1 MSSTTP
7 QSIRIAVSIFWL
19 VIVGL
24 GTGMLWK
31 YSNTPNPDPMSP
43 AHWPATTT
51 IPHANGKATLVMFVH
66 PRCACTSASMGEL
79 AELMAH
85 CQGLVNAHVVF
96 FRPSGSPNDWSHSD
110 LWKAASIIPGV
121 TVQADENGRE
131 AQLFH
136 AETSGHTAVYNAVG
150 QLVFNGGITASR
162 GHSGDN
168 AGRDA
173 ITAWLHGQT
182 PGSAQTPVY
191 GCLILKPELKPTDGV
206 K

>member
-1 MSSTTP
+1 MSSAGR
-7 QSIRIAVSIFWL
+7 QRIQIAVSLLWL
-19 VIVGL
+19 VVVGL

-31 YSNTPNPDPMSP
+31 YSNTPNPDPSPP

-51 IPHANGKATLVMFVH
+51 IPRVNGRATLVMFVH
-66 PRCACTSASMGEL
+66 PRCSCTVASMGEL
-79 AELMAH
+79 AVLMAQ
-85 CQGLVNAHVVF
+85 CQGLVNARVVF
-96 FRPSGSPNDWSHSD
+96 FRPRGSREDWTHSD
-110 LWKAASIIPGV
+110 LWRAAAIIPGV
-121 TVQADENGRE
+121 TVQADEDGHE

-136 AETSGHTAVYNAVG
+136 AETSGHTALYDAQG
-150 QLVFNGGITASR
+150 QLVFDGGITASR

-182 PGSAQTPVY
+182 PEHTQTPVF
-191 GCLILKPELKPTDGV
+191 GCLILKPDSKTSDGV

>member
-1 MSSTTP
+1 MSSTGR
-7 QSIRIAVSIFWL
+7 QRIQIAISLLWL
-19 VIVGL
+19 VVVGL

-31 YSNTPNPDPMSP
+31 YSNTPNPDPAPP

-51 IPHANGKATLVMFVH
+51 IPRVNGRATLVMFVH
-66 PRCACTSASMGEL
+66 PRCSCTIASMGEL
-79 AELMAH
+79 AVLMAH

-96 FRPSGSPNDWSHSD
+96 FRPSGSREDWTHSD
-110 LWKAASIIPGV
+110 LWQSAAIIPGV
-121 TVQADENGRE
+121 TVQADEDGRE
-131 AQLFH
+131 ARLFH
-136 AETSGHTAVYNAVG
+136 AETSGHTALYDPQG
-150 QLVFNGGITASR
+150 QLVFDGGITASR

-182 PGSAQTPVY
+182 PVHTQTPVF
-191 GCLILKPELKPTDGV
+191 GCLILKPESKPTDGV

>member
-1 MSSTTP
+1 MSSAGR
-7 QSIRIAVSIFWL
+7 QRIQIAIALLWL
-19 VIVGL
+19 VVVGL

-31 YSNTPNPDPMSP
+31 YSNTPNPDPSPP

-51 IPHANGKATLVMFVH
+51 IPRANGHATLVMFVH
-66 PRCACTSASMGEL
+66 PRCSCTVASMGEL
-79 AELMAH
+79 AVLMAH

-96 FRPSGSPNDWSHSD
+96 FRPSGSREDWTHSD
-110 LWKAASIIPGV
+110 LWRAAAIIPGV
-121 TVQADENGRE
+121 TVQADEDGRE

-136 AETSGHTAVYNAVG
+136 AETSGHTALYDAQG
-150 QLVFNGGITASR
+150 QLVFDGGITASR

-182 PGSAQTPVY
+182 LEHTQTPVF
-191 GCLILKPELKPTDGV
+191 GCLILKPDSKTSDGV